1 MKVDLQK
8 TFYFNEKVEIYI
20 LTGQSGAGT
29 YRTTISDVTSEY
41 IEIETPLKNGKFI
54 SLTPGT
60 SLLLVQVKLDAIYTY
75 QFRINS
81 VNRDDLETFT
91 VKAPEK
97 VKRVQRRSFFRV
109 EYPFKFEILPSCK
122 RVNKNINK
130 KKEEYL
136 THDVSGGGLAFYT
149 YLKPGSIHFTM
160 EEDYY
165 IKLTINEIFYFFTAK
180 IVRIQQLENQRVIIG
195 LQIKEINK
203 KSREE
208 IIRALFIKQNELLQ
222 KGIL

>member
-8 TFYFNEKVEIYI
+8 TFYFNEKIEIYI
-20 LTGQSGAGT
+20 LAGQSGAGT
-29 YRTTISDVTSEY
+29 YKSTIVDVTPEY
-41 IEIETPLKNGKFI
+41 IEIETPLKAGKFI
-54 SLTPGT
+54 SLTPGS
-60 SLLLVQVKLDAIYTY
+60 SLLLVQIKLDAIYTY
-75 QFRINS
+75 QFKINS
-81 VNRDDLETFT
+81 VNKDDLETFT
-91 VKAPEK
+91 VKQPEK

-109 EYPFKFEILPSCK
+109 EYPFKFEILPLVK
-122 RVNKNINK
+122 KVNKNINK

-149 YLKPGSIHFTM
+149 YLKPGNIHFTM
-160 EEDYY
+160 DEEYF
-165 IKLTINEIFYFFTAK
+165 IKLSINEILYFFTAT
-180 IVRIQQLENQRVIIG
+180 IVRIQQLENQRVLIG

-203 KSREE
+203 KSREQ